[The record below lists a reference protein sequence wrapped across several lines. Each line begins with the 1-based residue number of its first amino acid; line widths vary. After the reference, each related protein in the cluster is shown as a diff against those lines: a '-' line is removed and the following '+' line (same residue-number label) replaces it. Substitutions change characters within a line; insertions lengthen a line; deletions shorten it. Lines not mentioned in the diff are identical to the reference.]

1 LTNPTVVPTKS
12 EYDVTSCWMTSVIAT
27 SGTGGAAVSAGF
39 LQPDGTTAIAATMI
53 DTLTMINRL
62 PIEVFNKLSSTILT
76 SVTTMAKDDE
86 YVKYDKYVIRR
97 ADEANPDSR
106 N

>member
-1 LTNPTVVPTKS
+1 MTL
-12 EYDVTSCWMTSVIAT
+12 VTAT
-27 SGTGGAAVSAGF
+27 SGTAGAVVAAGL

-76 SVTTMAKDDE
+76 SVTTISKDDG